1 MSENEKDAQERLW
14 NRIDR
19 YIEVL
24 NHETAPS
31 VSAARDSV
39 EEAINWVKQVAVIES
54 DARNE
59 WAVTG
64 NLEAESIDGM
74 WPGWVYAARKAYRH
88 QTLNLPWLPDLLAAM
103 GWRGGTIHQA
113 LSCVRRVFNDREEK
127 AQRRERDLIDA
138 LRRIETT
145 LAPIAVAASQGG
157 SIPAYQAHLM
167 AREALRQTERQA
179 ANQKGGE

>member
-14 NRIDR
+14 KRIER

-88 QTLNLPWLPDLLAAM
+88 QTLNLPWLPDLLRDHSSGAF
-103 GWRGGTIHQA
+103 
-113 LSCVRRVFNDREEK
+113 VRS
-127 AQRRERDLIDA
+127 
-138 LRRIETT
+138 
-145 LAPIAVAASQGG
+145 ASVQ
-157 SIPAYQAHLM
+157 
-167 AREALRQTERQA
+167 
-179 ANQKGGE
+179 

>member
-1 MSENEKDAQERLW
+1 MPVTAQGQRNLLEAQDDLW
-14 NRIDR
+14 
-19 YIEVL
+19 
-24 NHETAPS
+24 
-31 VSAARDSV
+31 
-39 EEAINWVKQVAVIES
+39 EAIDDRVDAETDSEITAASVAINKKIEHLILVVTSNDIGELERAVLSDDKSTIWPNWVYEARAAIKHQNES
-54 DARNE
+54 
-59 WAVTG
+59 
-64 NLEAESIDGM
+64 
-74 WPGWVYAARKAYRH
+74 
-88 QTLNLPWLPDLLAAM
+88 LPWLPDLLAAM

-179 ANQKGGE
+179 ANQKGQG